1 MVSRFNYLFF
11 FTIVMKAGPVSV
23 SLDLLE
29 AFDTLDDKMS
39 EDTDMKDSINSW
51 HSYLFSE

>member
-1 MVSRFNYLFF
+1 
-11 FTIVMKAGPVSV
+11 MKAGPVSV

-39 EDTDMKDSINSW
+39 EDTDMKDSLNSW

>member
-1 MVSRFNYLFF
+1 
-11 FTIVMKAGPVSV
+11 MKAGPVSV

-39 EDTDMKDSINSW
+39 EDTDMKDSLNSW
-51 HSYLFSE
+51 HSHLFSE